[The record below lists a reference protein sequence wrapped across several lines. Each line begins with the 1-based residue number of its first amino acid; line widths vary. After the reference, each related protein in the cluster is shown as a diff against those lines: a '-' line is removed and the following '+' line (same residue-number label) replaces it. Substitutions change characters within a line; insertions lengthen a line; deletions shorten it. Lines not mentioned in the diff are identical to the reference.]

1 VYDPARSTFDI
12 HVYDLA
18 QGTREVFIEQ
28 ASQPALSPNHE
39 RLAYRSWG
47 REQRGISVREL
58 GDGHTWSWVPFAE
71 AARPIWS
78 PNSENIVFPSEQE
91 TDRQWRIYRTQG
103 LIIDRVRRHGGD
115 ILGRVPAWLPDG
127 RIVYWECPLNECGL
141 YVMQGDGSAP
151 TRLTRGERDTAP
163 AASPDGSQVAFM
175 SIADGNWDIYR
186 TGTRPADALAPAQLT
201 TNPAR
206 DGLATWSPDGRWLAF
221 VSDRDG
227 EWAVWAMRPDG
238 SQKQPLFDLGG
249 PLEGEIAFVAPGDQH
264 GWTWETLAWG
274 P

>member
-1 VYDPARSTFDI
+1 
-12 HVYDLA
+12 
-18 QGTREVFIEQ
+18 
-28 ASQPALSPNHE
+28 
-39 RLAYRSWG
+39 
-47 REQRGISVREL
+47 
-58 GDGHTWSWVPFAE
+58 VPFAE

-175 SIADGNWDIYR
+175 SITDGNWDIYR

-238 SQKQPLFDLGG
+238 SQKQQLFDLGG